1 MEIIVDVADDT
12 SASAPFESVTL
23 SEKFANAVAP
33 QNNVAIAP
41 RYAREIVEKRKEKK
55 RKRVKEKKKKTFACK
70 SQQQCKLIRRSRFPR
85 V

>member
-23 SEKFANAVAP
+23 SEKICERGRAVK
-33 QNNVAIAP
+33 QRRDCS

-55 RKRVKEKKKKTFACK
+55 RKRVKEKRK
-70 SQQQCKLIRRSRFPR
+70 RRLR
-85 V
+85 VNLSNNAN